1 MGSFKRA
8 VLYITRK
15 KKKSILMFFIL
26 FCIATA
32 VLSGISIKK
41 ATSIARQNSSKETA
55 NTFEIQNNLATNF
68 TGTMPES
75 LVNKVS
81 KVNGIKNYDA
91 SVQGIG
97 LVFKQ
102 LQNVEPKNNTVQYTD
117 KQYKNLFPVEAHK
130 FTEYDT
136 KFMSKSF
143 RLVEG
148 RHLVEGD
155 KNKVLVH
162 KALAEKNNLKV
173 GDRIIGTKDSLDY
186 NASKDA
192 PSEYDLEIVGIFESQ
207 NTDRMGSKLEIP
219 ENLILSDMNTLN
231 ALYGYSKGNSQYTSA
246 VFNTNKNVDDVI
258 SDVIS
263 IVATDELTVQG
274 KPLVPFTVTVLLP
287 PAFSNDNSVSDTVK
301 VEPDCLM
308 ATVLALSKSFD
319 SLEKIVNMLLIGSI
333 IVGIIVLSL
342 VLAFWIQ
349 GRIHETGIL
358 LSIGV
363 GKFKIISQYIIE
375 LLLIS
380 VLAFG
385 TSYFS
390 SKMISQNI
398 GDAMVSQASKQAV
411 QEVQQ
416 GFGGMSLGYD
426 ANTSLATQTV
436 DGIDVDVSLK
446 EVLYVYAIGATIIIS
461 SVMISSSSIIRLKP
475 KEILSKMS

>member
-258 SDVIS
+258 SDVNKIQENWSLYNIS
-263 IVATDELTVQG
+263 
-274 KPLVPFTVTVLLP
+274 K
-287 PAFSNDNSVSDTVK
+287 SDDTF
-301 VEPDCLM
+301 
-308 ATVLALSKSFD
+308 LALSKSFD

-475 KEILSKMS
+475 KEILSKIS

>member
-258 SDVIS
+258 SDVNKIQENWSLYNIS
-263 IVATDELTVQG
+263 
-274 KPLVPFTVTVLLP
+274 K
-287 PAFSNDNSVSDTVK
+287 SDDTF
-301 VEPDCLM
+301 
-308 ATVLALSKSFD
+308 LALSKSFD

-475 KEILSKMS
+475 K

>member
-117 KQYKNLFPVEAHK
+117 KQYENLFPVEAHK

-258 SDVIS
+258 SDVNKIQENWSLYNIS
-263 IVATDELTVQG
+263 
-274 KPLVPFTVTVLLP
+274 K
-287 PAFSNDNSVSDTVK
+287 SDDTF
-301 VEPDCLM
+301 
-308 ATVLALSKSFD
+308 LALSKSFD

-461 SVMISSSSIIRLKP
+461 SVIISSSSIIRLKP

>member
-1 MGSFKRA
+1 
-8 VLYITRK
+8 
-15 KKKSILMFFIL
+15 MFFIL

-258 SDVIS
+258 SDVNKIQENWSLYNIS
-263 IVATDELTVQG
+263 
-274 KPLVPFTVTVLLP
+274 K
-287 PAFSNDNSVSDTVK
+287 SDDTF
-301 VEPDCLM
+301 
-308 ATVLALSKSFD
+308 LALSKSFD

>member
-1 MGSFKRA
+1 MGSFRRA

-117 KQYKNLFPVEAHK
+117 KQYENLFPVEAHK

-258 SDVIS
+258 SDVNKIQENWSLYNIS
-263 IVATDELTVQG
+263 
-274 KPLVPFTVTVLLP
+274 K
-287 PAFSNDNSVSDTVK
+287 SDDTF
-301 VEPDCLM
+301 
-308 ATVLALSKSFD
+308 LALSKSFD

-416 GFGGMSLGYD
+416 GFGGMSLGY
-426 ANTSLATQTV
+426 
-436 DGIDVDVSLK
+436 
-446 EVLYVYAIGATIIIS
+446 VYAIGATIIIS

>member
-258 SDVIS
+258 SDVNKIQENWSLYNIS
-263 IVATDELTVQG
+263 
-274 KPLVPFTVTVLLP
+274 K
-287 PAFSNDNSVSDTVK
+287 SDDTF
-301 VEPDCLM
+301 
-308 ATVLALSKSFD
+308 LALSKSFD

-436 DGIDVDVSLK
+436 D
-446 EVLYVYAIGATIIIS
+446 EVPAET
-461 SVMISSSSIIRLKP
+461 
-475 KEILSKMS
+475 

>member
-1 MGSFKRA
+1 
-8 VLYITRK
+8 
-15 KKKSILMFFIL
+15 MFFIL

-117 KQYKNLFPVEAHK
+117 KKYKNLFPVEAHK

-258 SDVIS
+258 SDVNKIQENWSLYNIS
-263 IVATDELTVQG
+263 
-274 KPLVPFTVTVLLP
+274 K
-287 PAFSNDNSVSDTVK
+287 SDDTF
-301 VEPDCLM
+301 
-308 ATVLALSKSFD
+308 LALSKSFD

>member
-41 ATSIARQNSSKETA
+41 DTSIERQNSSKETA

-258 SDVIS
+258 SDVNKIQENWSLYNIS
-263 IVATDELTVQG
+263 
-274 KPLVPFTVTVLLP
+274 K
-287 PAFSNDNSVSDTVK
+287 SDDTF
-301 VEPDCLM
+301 
-308 ATVLALSKSFD
+308 LALSKSFD

-426 ANTSLATQTV
+426 ANSSLATQTV

>member
-8 VLYITRK
+8 VLYIIRK

-258 SDVIS
+258 SDVNKIQENWSLYNIS
-263 IVATDELTVQG
+263 
-274 KPLVPFTVTVLLP
+274 K
-287 PAFSNDNSVSDTVK
+287 SDDTF
-301 VEPDCLM
+301 
-308 ATVLALSKSFD
+308 LALSKSFD

>member
-162 KALAEKNNLKV
+162 KALAKKNNLKV

-258 SDVIS
+258 SDVNKIQENWSLYNIS
-263 IVATDELTVQG
+263 
-274 KPLVPFTVTVLLP
+274 K
-287 PAFSNDNSVSDTVK
+287 SDDTF
-301 VEPDCLM
+301 
-308 ATVLALSKSFD
+308 LALSKSFD

>member
-258 SDVIS
+258 SDVNKIQENWSLYNIS
-263 IVATDELTVQG
+263 
-274 KPLVPFTVTVLLP
+274 K
-287 PAFSNDNSVSDTVK
+287 SDDTF
-301 VEPDCLM
+301 
-308 ATVLALSKSFD
+308 LALSKSFD

-363 GKFKIISQYIIE
+363 GKFKIFIMKISKNYK
-375 LLLIS
+375 
-380 VLAFG
+380 
-385 TSYFS
+385 T
-390 SKMISQNI
+390 
-398 GDAMVSQASKQAV
+398 
-411 QEVQQ
+411 
-416 GFGGMSLGYD
+416 
-426 ANTSLATQTV
+426 
-436 DGIDVDVSLK
+436 
-446 EVLYVYAIGATIIIS
+446 
-461 SVMISSSSIIRLKP
+461 RR
-475 KEILSKMS
+475 

>member
-173 GDRIIGTKDSLDY
+173 GD
-186 NASKDA
+186 
-192 PSEYDLEIVGIFESQ
+192 DLEIVGIFESQ

-258 SDVIS
+258 SDVNKIQENWSLYNIS
-263 IVATDELTVQG
+263 
-274 KPLVPFTVTVLLP
+274 K
-287 PAFSNDNSVSDTVK
+287 SDDTF
-301 VEPDCLM
+301 
-308 ATVLALSKSFD
+308 LALSKSFD

>member
-117 KQYKNLFPVEAHK
+117 KQYENLFPVEAHK

-258 SDVIS
+258 SDVNKIQENWSLYNIS
-263 IVATDELTVQG
+263 
-274 KPLVPFTVTVLLP
+274 K
-287 PAFSNDNSVSDTVK
+287 SDDTF
-301 VEPDCLM
+301 
-308 ATVLALSKSFD
+308 LALSKSFD

-446 EVLYVYAIGATIIIS
+446 EVLYVYAIGATISIS

>member
-258 SDVIS
+258 SDVNKIQENWSLYNIS
-263 IVATDELTVQG
+263 
-274 KPLVPFTVTVLLP
+274 K
-287 PAFSNDNSVSDTVK
+287 SDDTF
-301 VEPDCLM
+301 
-308 ATVLALSKSFD
+308 LALSKSFD

-461 SVMISSSSIIRLKP
+461 SLMISSSSIIRLKP

>member
-117 KQYKNLFPVEAHK
+117 KKYENLFPVEAHK

-186 NASKDA
+186 NAYKDA

-258 SDVIS
+258 SDVNKIQENWSLYNIS
-263 IVATDELTVQG
+263 
-274 KPLVPFTVTVLLP
+274 K
-287 PAFSNDNSVSDTVK
+287 SDDTF
-301 VEPDCLM
+301 
-308 ATVLALSKSFD
+308 LALSKSFD

>member
-117 KQYKNLFPVEAHK
+117 KQYENLFPVEAHK

-231 ALYGYSKGNSQYTSA
+231 SLYGYSKGNSQYTSA

-258 SDVIS
+258 SDVNKIQENWSLYNIS
-263 IVATDELTVQG
+263 
-274 KPLVPFTVTVLLP
+274 K
-287 PAFSNDNSVSDTVK
+287 SDDTF
-301 VEPDCLM
+301 
-308 ATVLALSKSFD
+308 LALSKSFD

>member
-8 VLYITRK
+8 VLYIIRK

-117 KQYKNLFPVEAHK
+117 KKYKNLFPVEAHK

-258 SDVIS
+258 SDVNKIQENWSLYNIS
-263 IVATDELTVQG
+263 
-274 KPLVPFTVTVLLP
+274 K
-287 PAFSNDNSVSDTVK
+287 SDDTF
-301 VEPDCLM
+301 
-308 ATVLALSKSFD
+308 LALSKSFD

>member
-26 FCIATA
+26 SCIATA

-258 SDVIS
+258 SDVNKIQENWSLYNIS
-263 IVATDELTVQG
+263 
-274 KPLVPFTVTVLLP
+274 K
-287 PAFSNDNSVSDTVK
+287 SDDTF
-301 VEPDCLM
+301 
-308 ATVLALSKSFD
+308 LALSKSFD

>member
-32 VLSGISIKK
+32 VLGGISIKK

-117 KQYKNLFPVEAHK
+117 KQYENLFPVEAHK

-258 SDVIS
+258 SDVNKIQENWSLYNIS
-263 IVATDELTVQG
+263 
-274 KPLVPFTVTVLLP
+274 K
-287 PAFSNDNSVSDTVK
+287 SDDTF
-301 VEPDCLM
+301 
-308 ATVLALSKSFD
+308 LALSKSFD

>member
-258 SDVIS
+258 SDVNKIQENWSLYNIS
-263 IVATDELTVQG
+263 
-274 KPLVPFTVTVLLP
+274 K
-287 PAFSNDNSVSDTVK
+287 SDDTF
-301 VEPDCLM
+301 
-308 ATVLALSKSFD
+308 LALSKSFD

-349 GRIHETGIL
+349 GRIYETGIL

>member
-192 PSEYDLEIVGIFESQ
+192 PSEYDIEIVGIFESQ

-258 SDVIS
+258 SDVNKIQENWSLYNIS
-263 IVATDELTVQG
+263 
-274 KPLVPFTVTVLLP
+274 K
-287 PAFSNDNSVSDTVK
+287 SDDTF
-301 VEPDCLM
+301 
-308 ATVLALSKSFD
+308 LALSKSFD

>member
-41 ATSIARQNSSKETA
+41 ATSIARH
-55 NTFEIQNNLATNF
+55 NLATNF

-117 KQYKNLFPVEAHK
+117 KQYENLFPVEAHK

-258 SDVIS
+258 SDVNKIQENWSLYNIS
-263 IVATDELTVQG
+263 
-274 KPLVPFTVTVLLP
+274 K
-287 PAFSNDNSVSDTVK
+287 SDDTF
-301 VEPDCLM
+301 
-308 ATVLALSKSFD
+308 LALSKSFD

-426 ANTSLATQTV
+426 ANSSLATQTV

>member
-258 SDVIS
+258 SDVNKIQENWSLYNIS
-263 IVATDELTVQG
+263 
-274 KPLVPFTVTVLLP
+274 K
-287 PAFSNDNSVSDTVK
+287 SDDTF
-301 VEPDCLM
+301 
-308 ATVLALSKSFD
+308 LALSKSFD

-416 GFGGMSLGYD
+416 GFGGISLGYD

>member
-117 KQYKNLFPVEAHK
+117 KKYKNLFPVEAHK

-258 SDVIS
+258 SDVNKIQENWSLFNIS
-263 IVATDELTVQG
+263 
-274 KPLVPFTVTVLLP
+274 K
-287 PAFSNDNSVSDTVK
+287 SDDTF
-301 VEPDCLM
+301 
-308 ATVLALSKSFD
+308 LALSKSFD

>member
-258 SDVIS
+258 SDVNKIQENWSLYNIS
-263 IVATDELTVQG
+263 
-274 KPLVPFTVTVLLP
+274 K
-287 PAFSNDNSVSDTVK
+287 SDDTF
-301 VEPDCLM
+301 
-308 ATVLALSKSFD
+308 LALSKSFD

-411 QEVQQ
+411 QEV
-416 GFGGMSLGYD
+416 
-426 ANTSLATQTV
+426 
-436 DGIDVDVSLK
+436 
-446 EVLYVYAIGATIIIS
+446 
-461 SVMISSSSIIRLKP
+461 IR
-475 KEILSKMS
+475 I

>member
-258 SDVIS
+258 SDVNKIQENWSLYNIS
-263 IVATDELTVQG
+263 
-274 KPLVPFTVTVLLP
+274 K
-287 PAFSNDNSVSDTVK
+287 SDDTF
-301 VEPDCLM
+301 
-308 ATVLALSKSFD
+308 LALSKSFD

-446 EVLYVYAIGATIIIS
+446 EVLYVYAIVATIIIS

>member
-258 SDVIS
+258 SDVNKIQENWSLYNIS
-263 IVATDELTVQG
+263 
-274 KPLVPFTVTVLLP
+274 K
-287 PAFSNDNSVSDTVK
+287 SDDTF
-301 VEPDCLM
+301 
-308 ATVLALSKSFD
+308 LALSKSFD

-461 SVMISSSSIIRLKP
+461 SVMISSSSIIRLEP
-475 KEILSKMS
+475 KEIL

>member
-32 VLSGISIKK
+32 LLSGISIKK

-258 SDVIS
+258 SDVNKIQENWSLYNIS
-263 IVATDELTVQG
+263 
-274 KPLVPFTVTVLLP
+274 K
-287 PAFSNDNSVSDTVK
+287 SDDTF
-301 VEPDCLM
+301 
-308 ATVLALSKSFD
+308 LALSKSFD

>member
-162 KALAEKNNLKV
+162 KALTEKNNLKV

-258 SDVIS
+258 SDVNKIQENWSLYNIS
-263 IVATDELTVQG
+263 
-274 KPLVPFTVTVLLP
+274 K
-287 PAFSNDNSVSDTVK
+287 SDDTF
-301 VEPDCLM
+301 
-308 ATVLALSKSFD
+308 LALSKSFD

>member
-117 KQYKNLFPVEAHK
+117 KKYENLFPVEAHK

-258 SDVIS
+258 SDVNKIQENWSLYNIS
-263 IVATDELTVQG
+263 
-274 KPLVPFTVTVLLP
+274 K
-287 PAFSNDNSVSDTVK
+287 SDDTF
-301 VEPDCLM
+301 
-308 ATVLALSKSFD
+308 LALSKSFD

>member
-173 GDRIIGTKDSLDY
+173 GDRIIGTKVSLDY

-258 SDVIS
+258 SDVNKIQENWSLYNIS
-263 IVATDELTVQG
+263 
-274 KPLVPFTVTVLLP
+274 K
-287 PAFSNDNSVSDTVK
+287 SDDTF
-301 VEPDCLM
+301 
-308 ATVLALSKSFD
+308 LALSKSFD

>member
-117 KQYKNLFPVEAHK
+117 KKYKNVFPVEAHK

-258 SDVIS
+258 SDVNKIQENWSLYNIS
-263 IVATDELTVQG
+263 
-274 KPLVPFTVTVLLP
+274 K
-287 PAFSNDNSVSDTVK
+287 SDDTF
-301 VEPDCLM
+301 
-308 ATVLALSKSFD
+308 LALSKSFD

>member
-258 SDVIS
+258 SDVNKIQENWSLYNIS
-263 IVATDELTVQG
+263 
-274 KPLVPFTVTVLLP
+274 K
-287 PAFSNDNSVSDTVK
+287 SDDTF
-301 VEPDCLM
+301 
-308 ATVLALSKSFD
+308 LALSKSFD

-411 QEVQQ
+411 QDVKS
-416 GFGGMSLGYD
+416 GFGGFSLGND
-426 ANTSLATQTV
+426 VNSSLATRTV
-436 DGIDVDVSLK
+436 DEIDVKVDVEELI
-446 EVLYVYAIGATIIIS
+446 YVYVIGTVIIILSVMAS
-461 SVMISSSSIIRLKP
+461 SVSIIRLKP

>member
-117 KQYKNLFPVEAHK
+117 KQYENLFPMEAHK

-219 ENLILSDMNTLN
+219 ENLILTDMNTLN

-258 SDVIS
+258 SDVNKIQENWSLYNIS
-263 IVATDELTVQG
+263 
-274 KPLVPFTVTVLLP
+274 K
-287 PAFSNDNSVSDTVK
+287 SDDTF
-301 VEPDCLM
+301 
-308 ATVLALSKSFD
+308 LALSKSFD

>member
-81 KVNGIKNYDA
+81 KVKGIKNDDA
-91 SVQGIG
+91 SGPGLG
-97 LVFKQ
+97 LVLKQ
-102 LQNVEPKNNTVQYTD
+102 LPHVEPKNNTVQYTD

-258 SDVIS
+258 SDVNKIQENWSLYNIS
-263 IVATDELTVQG
+263 
-274 KPLVPFTVTVLLP
+274 K
-287 PAFSNDNSVSDTVK
+287 SDDTF
-301 VEPDCLM
+301 
-308 ATVLALSKSFD
+308 LALSKSFD

>member
-26 FCIATA
+26 FCIATS

-258 SDVIS
+258 SDVNKIQENWSLYNIS
-263 IVATDELTVQG
+263 
-274 KPLVPFTVTVLLP
+274 K
-287 PAFSNDNSVSDTVK
+287 SDDTF
-301 VEPDCLM
+301 
-308 ATVLALSKSFD
+308 LALSKSFD

>member
-81 KVNGIKNYDA
+81 KVNGIKNDDA

-258 SDVIS
+258 SDVNKIQENWSLYNIS
-263 IVATDELTVQG
+263 
-274 KPLVPFTVTVLLP
+274 K
-287 PAFSNDNSVSDTVK
+287 SDDTF
-301 VEPDCLM
+301 
-308 ATVLALSKSFD
+308 LALSKSFD

>member
-75 LVNKVS
+75 LVKKVS

-258 SDVIS
+258 SDVNKIQENWSLYNIS
-263 IVATDELTVQG
+263 
-274 KPLVPFTVTVLLP
+274 K
-287 PAFSNDNSVSDTVK
+287 SDDTF
-301 VEPDCLM
+301 
-308 ATVLALSKSFD
+308 LALSKSFD